1 MASDQA
7 KPQRASEASWGP
19 LLSTHVLR
27 GVYLSMTHKWR
38 PPCSLQRKWII
49 RAGLAHVGEIGD
61 RGEGLLASPL
71 SAWVTALVLSNPAFA
86 KPLSKTPALLFAVL
100 TGPVKPLAGS
110 ALVRAISFECFSA
123 ETIRRNVIA
132 WAPLGGQLQE
142 RVGSCEGARDGFHI
156 SHSVS
161 PSVRQSVLGLFSFTE
176 AEFCMEP

>member
-7 KPQRASEASWGP
+7 KPQREHQRHLGARSWAHMSYGACTWAWRINGDLP
-19 LLSTHVLR
+19 LFVEEMDHPCWSCSRR
-27 GVYLSMTHKWR
+27 GDWR
-38 PPCSLQRKWII
+38 PRR
-49 RAGLAHVGEIGD
+49 RAFGL
-61 RGEGLLASPL
+61 PL
-71 SAWVTALVLSNPAFA
+71 VCMSHCFGSVESR
-86 KPLSKTPALLFAVL
+86 L